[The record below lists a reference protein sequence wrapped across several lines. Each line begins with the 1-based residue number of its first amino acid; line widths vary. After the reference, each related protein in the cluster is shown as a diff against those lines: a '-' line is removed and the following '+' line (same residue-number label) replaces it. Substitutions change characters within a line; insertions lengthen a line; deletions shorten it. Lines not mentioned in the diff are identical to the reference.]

1 MKLTK
6 VGGLWH
12 GLAGNEGQTKSGKP
26 YKDYADAKEALNCVI
41 PYGDW
46 QGGEIIL
53 WDLKQQVELKEGQA
67 LLFRGRIIIHNAWRI
82 EGKRNCLDLFIHES
96 LKRLDNKNKKH
107 SGNKERNQKR
117 KRRSSC

>member
-1 MKLTK
+1 M
-6 VGGLWH
+6 
-12 GLAGNEGQTKSGKP
+12 
-26 YKDYADAKEALNCVI
+26 I

-53 WDLKQQVELKEGQA
+53 WDLKQGVELKEGQA
-67 LLFRGRIIIHNAWRI
+67 LFFRGRIIIYNAWRI

-96 LKRLDNKNKKH
+96 LKRLDNKNTKY
-107 SGNKERNQKR
+107 SSTNKRNRKR